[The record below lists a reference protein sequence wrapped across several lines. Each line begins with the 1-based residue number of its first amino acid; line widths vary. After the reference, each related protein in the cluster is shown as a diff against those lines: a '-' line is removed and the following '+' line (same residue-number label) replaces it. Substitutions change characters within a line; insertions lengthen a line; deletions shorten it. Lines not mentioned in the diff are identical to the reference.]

1 MGDIWR
7 EKKLRSQL
15 LTRLKSIGLYM
26 VFVERE
32 RRRMM
37 KIFDALL
44 EKYWLFLLQRQ
55 RQLLFNGK
63 CFFSPV

>member
-15 LTRLKSIGLYM
+15 LTRLKCIGLYM
-26 VFVERE
+26 FFVEGE

-37 KIFDALL
+37 KTFDELL
-44 EKYWLFLLQRQ
+44 EKYQLFLLQTEVV
-55 RQLLFNGK
+55 LI
-63 CFFSPV
+63 